1 MEERKRRLED
11 LLHHHQ
17 KRASAA
23 DATGRCRCGHCGE
36 HRVAHEFLVSTLL
49 FQALLQAVTES
60 CGDIE
65 CLAIAD
71 QTDNVACS
79 IENRSTVFAPL
90 EMFLHSLAECGI
102 HEVVDIIRYL
112 SPNVNATD
120 FYSRQVT
127 MASLSSSVRPRYS
140 KPRRIMAPEH
150 RASST
155 LPATTES

>member
-65 CLAIAD
+65 CLAITD
-71 QTDNVACS
+71 QTDNVAFS

-90 EMFLHSLAECGI
+90 EMLLHSLTGRGI
-102 HEVVDIIRYL
+102 PDLVDIIRHL
-112 SPNVNATD
+112 SPDRNAADLYTQ
-120 FYSRQVT
+120 QVH
-127 MASLSSSVRPRYS
+127 
-140 KPRRIMAPEH
+140 I
-150 RASST
+150 
-155 LPATTES
+155 